1 MRVFQTR
8 DRGSIPRTRTI
19 EIIDNSDIIW
29 LMTPK
34 KRRFGFVTKSVPYLF
49 VMGGLFCGALY
60 PLAIREY
67 DKQALAYAAL
77 LPDYSQIK
85 PPIPYAV
92 GQPIKL
98 DVPSVGV
105 SLPIVDGSYDKVSNT
120 WTLSRDK
127 VQFDTAS
134 KRPNSREGNTFMYGH
149 ATDWVFG
156 PLLRLQPG
164 AEAIVTTDKYII
176 TYELTSHEVVDPTNI
191 GVLSYTGPSRLMLQT
206 CTGPTLSEF
215 RQLFYFSY
223 QGHRLVR

>member
-1 MRVFQTR
+1 
-8 DRGSIPRTRTI
+8 
-19 EIIDNSDIIW
+19 
-29 LMTPK
+29 
-34 KRRFGFVTKSVPYLF
+34 
-49 VMGGLFCGALY
+49 
-60 PLAIREY
+60 
-67 DKQALAYAAL
+67 
-77 LPDYSQIK
+77 
-85 PPIPYAV
+85 
-92 GQPIKL
+92 
-98 DVPSVGV
+98 
-105 SLPIVDGSYDKVSNT
+105 
-120 WTLSRDK
+120 
-127 VQFDTAS
+127 
-134 KRPNSREGNTFMYGH
+134 MYGH